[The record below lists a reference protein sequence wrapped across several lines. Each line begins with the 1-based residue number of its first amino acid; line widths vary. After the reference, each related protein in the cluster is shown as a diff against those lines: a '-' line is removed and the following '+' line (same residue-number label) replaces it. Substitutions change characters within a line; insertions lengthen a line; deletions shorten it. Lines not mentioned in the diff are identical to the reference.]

1 MKNESPCCVSEFEKG
16 SGVGIE
22 KIFVYKF
29 VNRNIL
35 LSSFKLF
42 DNIMLV
48 VIAKISFPG
57 FLLTIKMNPDP

>member
-1 MKNESPCCVSEFEKG
+1 MKILISISEFEKG
-16 SGVGIE
+16 FGVGIS
-22 KIFVYKF
+22 VYKF

-35 LSSFKLF
+35 LSGFKFF

-57 FLLTIKMNPDP
+57 FLLTIKMRY

>member
-1 MKNESPCCVSEFEKG
+1 MKVLTSVSEFEKG
-16 SGVGIE
+16 FGVGSE
-22 KIFVYKF
+22 EIFVNKF

-35 LSSFKLF
+35 LSGFKLF